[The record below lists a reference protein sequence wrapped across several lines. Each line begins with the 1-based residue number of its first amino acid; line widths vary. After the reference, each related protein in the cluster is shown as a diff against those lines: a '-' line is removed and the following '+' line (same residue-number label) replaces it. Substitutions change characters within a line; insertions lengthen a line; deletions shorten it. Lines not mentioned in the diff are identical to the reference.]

1 MRGGLDGIDG
11 MDVYE
16 TRQRGEGVRGIT
28 EDRCVS
34 DSVASIR
41 RERYAHIPFTQ
52 PTAHSGYTVH
62 CQPYEEAFFS
72 VPSIAIKGS
81 RVLNLPANKEF
92 AGSRGLD
99 NNFPQYDLRVGVQCV

>member
-41 RERYAHIPFTQ
+41 RERLRTHSIHPAHRSLWLHRSLST
-52 PTAHSGYTVH
+52 
-62 CQPYEEAFFS
+62 
-72 VPSIAIKGS
+72 
-81 RVLNLPANKEF
+81 L
-92 AGSRGLD
+92 
-99 NNFPQYDLRVGVQCV
+99 